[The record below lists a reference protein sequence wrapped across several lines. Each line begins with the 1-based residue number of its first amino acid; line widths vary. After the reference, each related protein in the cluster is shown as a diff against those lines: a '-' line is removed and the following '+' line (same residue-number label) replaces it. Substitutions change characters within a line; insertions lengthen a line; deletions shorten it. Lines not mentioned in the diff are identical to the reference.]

1 MPSLNLPCLNGASP
15 DIMGEAPGLL
25 AFLAPPNAPQ
35 MVARMGREN
44 VVLHQANEMVLE
56 GERFPTRG
64 GWIQGRRYL
73 TLDSHGAV
81 IGALNVTL
89 NKRDRKITAIAS
101 NIVVSPENRRKG
113 VAYGLLQ
120 RALLDY
126 PGMVADTTMTPDGA
140 ALLGKTPRKSFR
152 P

>member
-25 AFLAPPNAPQ
+25 AFLAPPNDPR
-35 MVARMGREN
+35 MVARMGLET
-44 VVLHQANEMVLE
+44 VLLHQNNEIVLE
-56 GERFPTRG
+56 GERFSTRD
-64 GWIQGRRYL
+64 GWVQGRRYL
-73 TLDSHGAV
+73 ALDNNGSI

-89 NKRDRKITAIAS
+89 SKRGRKVTAIAS
-101 NIVVSPENRRKG
+101 NVVVRPDHRRKG

-120 RALLDY
+120 SALSDY
-126 PGMVADTTMTPDGA
+126 PGMVADTTMTTDGA

>member
-1 MPSLNLPCLNGASP
+1 MPSLNLPCLNGALP
-15 DIMGEAPGLL
+15 DILGEAPGLL
-25 AFLAPPNAPQ
+25 AFLAPPNDPR
-35 MVARMGREN
+35 MVARMGRET
-44 VVLHQANEMVLE
+44 VLLHQINEMVLE
-56 GERFPTRG
+56 GERFSNRN

-73 TLDSHGAV
+73 TLDDNGSA

-89 NKRDRKITAIAS
+89 SRRGRRVTAIAS
-101 NIVVSPENRRKG
+101 NVVVSPEHRRKG

-126 PGMVADTTMTPDGA
+126 PGMVADTTMTTDGA